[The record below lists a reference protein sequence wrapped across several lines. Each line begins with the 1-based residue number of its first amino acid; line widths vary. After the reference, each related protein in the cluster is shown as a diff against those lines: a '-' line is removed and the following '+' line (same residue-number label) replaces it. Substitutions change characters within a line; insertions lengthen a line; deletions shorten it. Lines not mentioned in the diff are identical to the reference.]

1 MAIEL
6 KTPRKRAVKKSS
18 RKKSE
23 TPDVVVEEVAVAAP
37 SKRKSAAI
45 PVPVFQAADTTVKP
59 ARKSAAKKVEA
70 PVAEAEAA
78 TESDSDAESRS
89 SRNRRRRR
97 GGRGRRKPGQ
107 DASTDTNEDS
117 TQEEGDEESADGTTP
132 HHHRFRPSIRV
143 GFAWFA
149 RYHSHRCAFGDVARF
164 VADQSNRSCRSLRSE
179 VTEHGH
185 QHA

>member
-1 MAIEL
+1 MAIEP

-70 PVAEAEAA
+70 PVTEAEAPS
-78 TESDSDAESRS
+78 ESDSDAESRS

-107 DASTDTNEDS
+107 DATTDTNEDS
-117 TQEEGDEESADGTTP
+117 TTEEGDEESADGTT
-132 HHHRFRPSIRV
+132 HRRRRRRV
-143 GFAWFA
+143 PVQVLVE
-149 RYHSHRCAFGDVARF
+149 R
-164 VADQSNRSCRSLRSE
+164 RSLVE
-179 VTEHGH
+179 G
-185 QHA
+185 

>member
-1 MAIEL
+1 MAIEP

-70 PVAEAEAA
+70 PVTEAEAPS
-78 TESDSDAESRS
+78 ESDSDAESRS

-97 GGRGRRKPGQ
+97 GGR
-107 DASTDTNEDS
+107 
-117 TQEEGDEESADGTTP
+117 TTP
-132 HHHRFRPSIRV
+132 RGSPRP
-143 GFAWFA
+143 
-149 RYHSHRCAFGDVARF
+149 RCRCRWRATEW
-164 VADQSNRSCRSLRSE
+164 RSRGLAGRDTRRPP
-179 VTEHGH
+179 V
-185 QHA
+185 